1 LKHNNPV
8 DLALWES
15 RKLWCSSTTP
25 DVVLSLGTGS
35 EEDAKSPKAPHF
47 RHVFNDGFIPRLCR
61 SFMSSLDGE
70 RVWRE
75 LRNRLDDNA
84 KADYFRFN
92 IPISEDEARIDGIE
106 QMEELRRYVQL
117 QPSGHDARVKT
128 AVALL
133 TASFFFELEA
143 VPLLESGH
151 YECRGSVRC
160 RNDGQT
166 VIAALFRLL
175 GLHLELST
183 DTATL
188 GKVSQDDI
196 CKACR
201 LYRRK
206 VIVRVRH
213 LEDIVS
219 LYIKYG
225 ATERRKISGF
235 PHSMSWFI
243 QQQQLASEF
252 GRENHDSPS
261 RLQCSVCASQ
271 RRPDPTRKRK
281 PDRAIV
287 PRKRLRFTVDSTT
300 EANA

>member
-1 LKHNNPV
+1 
-8 DLALWES
+8 
-15 RKLWCSSTTP
+15 
-25 DVVLSLGTGS
+25 
-35 EEDAKSPKAPHF
+35 
-47 RHVFNDGFIPRLCR
+47 
-61 SFMSSLDGE
+61 MSSLDGE

-117 QPSGHDARVKT
+117 QPSGHDARIKT
-128 AVALL
+128 AVALI

-143 VPLLESGH
+143 VPLLELGH

-166 VIAALFRLL
+166 VTAALFRLL

-183 DTATL
+183 DTAIL

-196 CKACR
+196 CKVCR

-213 LEDIVS
+213 LEDIVN
-219 LYIKYG
+219 LYVKFG
-225 ATERRKISGF
+225 VTGRRKISGF

-243 QQQQLASEF
+243 HQQQLASEF
-252 GRENHDSPS
+252 GQENHDSPS

-271 RRPDPTRKRK
+271 RRPDSTRKRK
-281 PDRAIV
+281 PDRAVI
-287 PRKRLRFTVDSTT
+287 PRKRLRLMVGPTT
-300 EANA
+300 EGIASQQRR